1 MKRLQPRLCHAT
13 SRRMFSHQET
23 PNLES
28 VGKFG
33 RLIRTCRFRFSP
45 GRAIA
50 AACSWR
56 RRQYRGGACAGI
68 MHSMVLCLRAV
79 ASSASAAPM
88 IHESLMNPW
97 LVYTGTTPTRVPL
110 VRDNLQHNLGPVSR
124 DATALTR
131 LQTSTEN
138 LSQFFFL
145 LQARGEWPSCV
156 EESTALTS

>member
-1 MKRLQPRLCHAT
+1 MCLLLVKRLQPRLCHAT

-68 MHSMVLCLRAV
+68 MHSMVSWRQV
-79 ASSASAAPM
+79 QAAPM

-145 LQARGEWPSCV
+145 QQARAANGQVVWRR
-156 EESTALTS
+156 ARR